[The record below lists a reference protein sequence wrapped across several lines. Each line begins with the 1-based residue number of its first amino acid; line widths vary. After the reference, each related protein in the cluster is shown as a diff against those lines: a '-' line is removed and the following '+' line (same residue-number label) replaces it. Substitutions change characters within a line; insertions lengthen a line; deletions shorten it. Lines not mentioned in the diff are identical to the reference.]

1 MGNRE
6 PTTAFSGNNMHLLGF
21 TINVHEMLLFED
33 NTVGSYFF
41 GVRDNWDITHVKANV
56 APTRNSGNRKFNVAV
71 ALRVTIRRPPTRDAH
86 AVGRLDEDMR
96 ETLRTLHCFPLQ
108 KAASTDMLILP
119 NEDRSCTV

>member
-21 TINVHEMLLFED
+21 TINVFED

-41 GVRDNWDITHVKANV
+41 SVRDNWDITHVKANV

-71 ALRVTIRRPPTRDAH
+71 ALRVTIRRW
-86 AVGRLDEDMR
+86 
-96 ETLRTLHCFPLQ
+96 
-108 KAASTDMLILP
+108 AS
-119 NEDRSCTV
+119 R